1 MKAQVLYGIN
11 DLRYI
16 QDYNEPELHPNEVLV
31 KVKACGICGS
41 DVDRVLKNGTY
52 HFPTIIGHEFSGEVV
67 KAYDQEDK
75 IWIGKRVSVFPLIP
89 CKKCTSCK
97 KGDYQ
102 LCESYNYLGSRCD
115 GGFAEYVAVPAWNL
129 LEIPEDISFEEA
141 AMLEPSSVALH
152 ALKISGNILGKN
164 VILTGTGTITSILS
178 QLCVAG
184 GASTI
189 CIIGRNQEKL
199 NYIKERVPQIK
210 TASILDAD
218 FERKLL
224 NENKS
229 GFDIIIEGTG
239 AANMLALSMR
249 LISRKG
255 VIVTMGNPSS
265 DVILS
270 QKDFWQLLRKELS
283 IKGTWNSSFGIEN
296 RSDWKNIFELLVNKQ
311 LNLKSLISHRLKL
324 SELMDGIQIMKNKNQ
339 ISNKVMVIYE

>member
-16 QDYNEPELHPNEVLV
+16 QDYAEPELHSDEVLV
-31 KVKACGICGS
+31 KVKSCGICGS

-67 KAYDQEDK
+67 KACNPENA
-75 IWIGKRVSVFPLIP
+75 IWVGKRVSVFPLIP
-89 CKKCTSCK
+89 CRKCTSCQ

-102 LCESYNYLGSRCD
+102 LCENYNYLGSRCD

-129 LEIPEDISFEEA
+129 LEIPEGISFEEA

-152 ALKISGNILGKN
+152 ALKIAGSILGKN
-164 VILTGTGTITSILS
+164 IILTGTGTITSILA

-184 GASTI
+184 GASNI
-189 CIIGRNQEKL
+189 YVIGRNNEKL
-199 NYIKERVPQIK
+199 DYIKAHVPQVS
-210 TASILDAD
+210 TVSILEEG
-218 FERKLL
+218 FEKTLL
-224 NENKS
+224 DS
-229 GFDIIIEGTG
+229 SIAFDVAIEGTG
-239 AANMLALSMR
+239 ASNMIALSLR
-249 LISRKG
+249 LIRRKG

-265 DVILS
+265 DISLS
-270 QKDFWQLLRKELS
+270 QKDFWQLLRKEIC
-283 IKGTWNSSFGIEN
+283 IKGTWNSSFGISGK
-296 RSDWKNIFELLVNKQ
+296 SDWKNIFELLVNKK

-324 SELMDGIQIMKNKNQ
+324 SELMDGILIMKNKTQ